1 MHPLRFYLNNVLYRF
16 LINHTKDKEIQV
28 LFIGFDPSQNGENE
42 KIFKNSR
49 IKYDVVDPFEKKPKN
64 FWGNL
69 FIESKVDEYSKN
81 TNIKYD
87 LILSIGVLGYYNWP
101 SEQIELYI
109 ESIKNLLSNNGHF
122 ILHSPIIRFTG
133 MNSNWKK
140 TSMPIEI
147 FKNILKKYFNND
159 VNLINIYFE
168 YIKNDNK
175 KLVNTTKFRGVI
187 VNKEYYQDYKDVI
200 YIDNN
205 YKKHKV
211 DGTFKIF
218 LLKKK

>member
-1 MHPLRFYLNNVLYRF
+1 
-16 LINHTKDKEIQV
+16 
-28 LFIGFDPSQNGENE
+28 
-42 KIFKNSR
+42 
-49 IKYDVVDPFEKKPKN
+49 
-64 FWGNL
+64 
-69 FIESKVDEYSKN
+69 
-81 TNIKYD
+81 
-87 LILSIGVLGYYNWP
+87 
-101 SEQIELYI
+101 
-109 ESIKNLLSNNGHF
+109 
-122 ILHSPIIRFTG
+122 